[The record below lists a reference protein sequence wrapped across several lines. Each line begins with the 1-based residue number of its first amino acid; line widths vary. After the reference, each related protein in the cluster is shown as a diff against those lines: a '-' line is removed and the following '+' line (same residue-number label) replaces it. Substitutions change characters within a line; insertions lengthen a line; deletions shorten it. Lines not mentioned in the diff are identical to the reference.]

1 MKKLSL
7 ILFIIFLILDISKAN
22 NIDSLKNV
30 INSSQIE
37 IELIS
42 DAYAEIA
49 FYFIESEFNPD
60 SCKKYGNEG
69 LKLSRKIDYKDGILK
84 NLLALGRLEYR
95 KENIAKSDS
104 LLRLAY
110 QTDGVDK
117 LTDEYIS
124 LLNLHGIVKELLLN
138 YKEALKLYFEALNF
152 AKQIND
158 KNKLASINNNIS
170 AVYYYLE
177 EFDTAMKYILE
188 ASALFKETE
197 DYKYYAN
204 SLVNIAEFYSAMNLS
219 DSVRKVFPQYLK
231 IVKQASN
238 YYASANLYMIIGTVE
253 SEESNYNKALKYF
266 ETALTQ
272 IDSLENGFHKNYTK
286 GTCLFDMGK
295 TYFEIGNTKNA
306 INSLLESVFY
316 SQECSNNMVI
326 KNSYLYLNKC
336 YEQLNQ
342 PDSALVYYRK
352 YHKIETLILEEKN
365 SKEIARVEYNYNLQK
380 QEKEQKL
387 KELVLKSEIKNLR
400 IITISISILL
410 ILVLALI
417 YLIIKNRK
425 RKIIE
430 ARLIEKNLSLKIEN
444 REKELTTNVLYL
456 LKKNEFLAN
465 LTDTLQELNN
475 RILPENKTYLRRI
488 IRDIERNT
496 FTDSW
501 DEFEKRFQ
509 DVHVDFYK
517 NLSVEFSDLTPNELK
532 LCAFLKLNMTSKDIS
547 AITNQ
552 STDSLKVARYRLR
565 KKLGLTREDNLI
577 TFLTKF

>member
-7 ILFIIFLILDISKAN
+7 ILFIIFLILNISKAN

-42 DAYAEIA
+42 DTYAEIA
-49 FYFIESEFNPD
+49 FYYIESEFNPD

-253 SEESNYNKALKYF
+253 SKESNYNKALKYF

-295 TYFEIGNTKNA
+295 TYLEIGKIKYA
-306 INSLLESVFY
+306 ISSLSESVFY

-336 YEQLNQ
+336 YEQLNK
-342 PDSALVYYRK
+342 PDSALVYYKK
-352 YHKIETLILEEKN
+352 YHEIETLILEEKN
-365 SKEIARVEYNYNLQK
+365 SKEIARVEYNYNLQE
-380 QEKEQKL
+380 QEEEQKL

-517 NLSVEFSDLTPNELK
+517 NLSTEFADLTPNELK
-532 LCAFLKLNMTSKDIS
+532 LCAVLKLNMTSKDIS

>member
-7 ILFIIFLILDISKAN
+7 ILFIIFITLNISKAN

-30 INSSQIE
+30 INSGQVE

-49 FYFIESEFNPD
+49 FYYIESEFNPD

-69 LKLSRKIDYKDGILK
+69 LKLSRNVDYKDGILK

-95 KENIAKSDS
+95 KEDIVKSDS

-117 LTDEYIS
+117 LSNEYIS
-124 LLNLHGIVKELLLN
+124 LINLYGIVKELLLN
-138 YKEALKLYFEALNF
+138 YKGALKLYFEALNF
-152 AKQIND
+152 AKQLND

-177 EFDTAMKYILE
+177 EYDTALKYILE
-188 ASALFKETE
+188 ASTLFKETE
-197 DYKYYAN
+197 NYKYYAN
-204 SLVNIAEFYSAMNLS
+204 SLVNTAEYYSVMNLP
-219 DSVRKVFPQYLK
+219 DSVRKVFPKYLK

-238 YYASANLYMIIGTVE
+238 YYAAANLYMIIGTVE
-253 SEESNYNKALKYF
+253 KEEGNHNKALKYF

-286 GTCLFDMGK
+286 GTCLFDMGT
-295 TYFEIGNTKNA
+295 TYFEIGRIKDA
-306 INSLLESVFY
+306 VNSLQESVFY
-316 SQECSNNMVI
+316 SQECSNNLVI
-326 KNSYLYLNKC
+326 KNSCLYLTKC
-336 YEQLNQ
+336 YEQLNK
-342 PDSALVYYRK
+342 PDSALFYYKK
-352 YHKIETLILEEKN
+352 YNEIEILIIEEQN
-365 SKEIARVEYNYNLQK
+365 SKEIARIEFDYELQRH
-380 QEKEQKL
+380 EKEEKL
-387 KELVLKSEIKNLR
+387 MELRLSSKIKNLR
-400 IITISISILL
+400 IITLSISILL

-417 YLIIKNRK
+417 YLVIKNRK
-425 RKIIE
+425 RKIRE

-475 RILPENKTYLRRI
+475 VILPEN
-488 IRDIERNT
+488 
-496 FTDSW
+496 
-501 DEFEKRFQ
+501 
-509 DVHVDFYK
+509 
-517 NLSVEFSDLTPNELK
+517 
-532 LCAFLKLNMTSKDIS
+532 
-547 AITNQ
+547 
-552 STDSLKVARYRLR
+552 
-565 KKLGLTREDNLI
+565 
-577 TFLTKF
+577 

>member
-7 ILFIIFLILDISKAN
+7 ILFIIFLILNISKAN

-30 INSSQIE
+30 INSGQIE

-49 FYFIESEFNPD
+49 FYYIESEFNPD
-60 SCKKYGNEG
+60 SCTKYGNIG
-69 LKLSRKIDYKDGILK
+69 LELARNANTKNGILK

-95 KENIAKSDS
+95 KENIVKSDS
-104 LLRLAY
+104 LLSLAY

-138 YKEALKLYFEALNF
+138 YKGALKLYFEALNF

-158 KNKLASINNNIS
+158 KNILASINNNIS

-295 TYFEIGNTKNA
+295 TYFEIGKIKYA
-306 INSLLESVFY
+306 MDSFWESLFY
-316 SQECSNNMVI
+316 AKEGSNNMVI

-365 SKEIARVEYNYNLQK
+365 SKEIARIEYNYNLQK
-380 QEKEQKL
+380 QEKEQEL

-501 DEFEKRFQ
+501 EEFEKRFQ

-517 NLSVEFSDLTPNELK
+517 KLSVEFSELTPNELK

-552 STDSLKVARYRLR
+552 SVDSLKVARYRLR
-565 KKLGLTREDNLI
+565 KKLGLSREDNLI